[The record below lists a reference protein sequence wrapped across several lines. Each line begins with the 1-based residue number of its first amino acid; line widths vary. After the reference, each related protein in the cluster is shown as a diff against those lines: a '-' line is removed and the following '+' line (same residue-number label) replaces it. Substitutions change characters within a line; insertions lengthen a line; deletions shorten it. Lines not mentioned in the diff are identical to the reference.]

1 VKTVRDIQTLRGMT
15 QSWHQ
20 DGDSIALVPT
30 MGSLHPGHISL
41 VRLAHEYAERVI
53 VSVFVNPTQFG
64 PNEDY
69 KSYPRSLDNDR
80 RRVSRAGVDVLF
92 APGNEEIYPFGEDA
106 MTRVS
111 VPDLSTV
118 LCGDS
123 RPGHFDGVTSVVSR
137 LFNIIQPDVA
147 VFGQK
152 DYQQLVIIRRM
163 VADLHLPIKILAGQT
178 QRQDDGLALSSRN
191 RYLSDTERSVAPQLH
206 GTLRRCGDQ
215 IMSGNRNFASLE
227 AEARA
232 QLEASGFEVDYFTV
246 RKAGDLSSPDSDSR
260 YLVILAAARLGE
272 ARLIDNI
279 LIEAQEQMRSTG
291 T

>member
-1 VKTVRDIQTLRGMT
+1 MT
-15 QSWHQ
+15 QGWQQ

-30 MGSLHPGHISL
+30 MGNLHSGHISL

-69 KSYPRSLDNDR
+69 SSYPRSLDNDR
-80 RRVSRAGVDVLF
+80 RRLSRAGVDVLF
-92 APGNEEIYPFGEDA
+92 APGNEEIYPFGEEV

-111 VPDLSTV
+111 VPDLSTM
-118 LCGDS
+118 LCGDN

-163 VADLHLPIKILAGQT
+163 VQDLHLPIKILAGQT

-191 RYLSDTERSVAPQLH
+191 RYLTEADRAVAPQLH
-206 GTLRRCGDQ
+206 AALRRCRDQ
-215 IMSGNRNFASLE
+215 ISSGNRDYASLE
-227 AEARA
+227 ADGRE
-232 QLEASGFEVDYFTV
+232 QLAACGFGVDYFSI
-246 RKAGDLSSPDSDSR
+246 RKAGDLSPPEADSR
-260 YLVILAAARLGE
+260 HLVIMAAARLGS

-279 LIEAQEQMRSTG
+279 LLEAQEQLRNTG

>member
-191 RYLSDTERSVAPQLH
+191 RYLSDAERSVAPQLH

>member
-1 VKTVRDIQTLRGMT
+1 MKTVRDIKTLRAMT
-15 QSWHQ
+15 QGWHQ

-30 MGSLHPGHISL
+30 MGSLHSGHISL

-64 PNEDY
+64 PSEDY

-80 RRVSRAGVDVLF
+80 RRLSRADVDVLF
-92 APGNEEIYPFGEDA
+92 APGNEEIYPFGGAA

-111 VPDLSTV
+111 VPDLSTM

-191 RYLSDTERSVAPQLH
+191 RYLTEDERSVAPQLH
-206 GTLRRCGDQ
+206 SELRRCRDQ
-215 IMSGNRNFASLE
+215 VIAGNRDFAALE

-232 QLEASGFEVDYFTV
+232 QLESSGFEVDYFVV
-246 RKAGDLSSPDSDSR
+246 RKAGDLSLPDAAGR
-260 YLVILAAARLGE
+260 HLVIVAAARLGE